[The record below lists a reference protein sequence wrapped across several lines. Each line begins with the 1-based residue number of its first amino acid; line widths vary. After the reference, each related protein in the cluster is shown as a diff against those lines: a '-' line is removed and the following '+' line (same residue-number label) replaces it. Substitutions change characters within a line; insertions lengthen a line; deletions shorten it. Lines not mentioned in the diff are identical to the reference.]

1 MLAAVTNASK
11 DEPRFFVMGAG
22 RSGTSLLQRILC
34 RHPRLYCSHELRLL
48 ELVVLAG
55 ALVDVDGGPEVKED
69 TARSPFGLEVGRTFA
84 KLLAEEQLAFHGRA
98 IYGDKYPPYCEQIH
112 LLDRLFPGSRF
123 VHIVRDGRDVVSSA
137 LQAFVANRGW
147 RRLVEPPGPNRLAE
161 SWARSVRHAREYA
174 KRLGPA
180 RYFELRYE
188 DLAQDAGA
196 TMAEVFRFLGAE
208 VDPALAASV
217 AEVERGKTWRE
228 TLSLG
233 ELGEIERS
241 RSARDLLAELGYPP
255 TPSETEAE
263 PGLAWT
269 RGLDGSPTWYDRGA
283 RARAEGDEIKAPIC
297 FVRAIRGPNKDARA
311 ARALLDSPTR
321 PESLF
326 AALYLRDERGLD
338 SRAALARW
346 AEARGL
352 DRGAARGLFDAEA
365 KA

>member
-1 MLAAVTNASK
+1 MTNASNG
-11 DEPRFFVMGAG
+11 EPRFFVMGAG

-34 RHPRLYCSHELRLL
+34 RHPRLHCSHELRLL

-69 TARSPFGLEVGRTFA
+69 AARSPFGLEVGRTFA
-84 KLLAEEQLAFHGRA
+84 HLLAEEQLTFHGREV
-98 IYGDKYPPYCEQIH
+98 YGDKYPPYCEQIH
-112 LLDRLFPGSRF
+112 ILDRLFPHARF

-147 RRLVEPPGPNRLAE
+147 RRLTEPPGPNRLAE
-161 SWARSVRHAREYA
+161 SWARAVRHAREYG

-180 RYFELRYE
+180 RYLELRYE
-188 DLAQDAGA
+188 ELARDPGA
-196 TMAEVFRFLGAE
+196 TMTEVFRFLGLE
-208 VDPALAASV
+208 LDPALAASV
-217 AEVERGKTWRE
+217 SEVERGKTWRE

-233 ELGEIERS
+233 ELAEIERS
-241 RSARDLLAELGYPP
+241 RNASDLLAELGYPP
-255 TPSETEAE
+255 TPNEADAE
-263 PGLAWT
+263 AGLAWT
-269 RGLDGSPTWYDRGA
+269 RGIEGSAAWYERGA
-283 RARAEGDEIKAPIC
+283 RARAEGDERIAPTC
-297 FVRAIRGPNKDARA
+297 FVRAIRGPQKDARA

-321 PESLF
+321 AESLF
-326 AALYLRDERGLD
+326 AALHLRGERELD

-352 DRGAARGLFDAEA
+352 DRAAARALFAVEG